1 MAKKLPV
8 IIDNR
13 SGNTVLQALQ
23 QLLPNLQKMD
33 IATGVFE
40 VGSLI
45 SGFGG
50 KIWALKYLSCGK

>member
-23 QLLPNLQKMD
+23 QLSPNLQKMD

-40 VGSLI
+40 VGLFFLI
-45 SGFGG
+45 RGS
-50 KIWALKYLSCGK
+50 II